1 MARATFSL
9 LDYILP
15 VSTDDRGAWVVL
27 GRSLLCLWFPSFS
40 VGFV

>member
-15 VSTDDRGAWVVL
+15 VCTDDRGAWL
-27 GRSLLCLWFPSFS
+27 ALERSLLCLWFPSLS